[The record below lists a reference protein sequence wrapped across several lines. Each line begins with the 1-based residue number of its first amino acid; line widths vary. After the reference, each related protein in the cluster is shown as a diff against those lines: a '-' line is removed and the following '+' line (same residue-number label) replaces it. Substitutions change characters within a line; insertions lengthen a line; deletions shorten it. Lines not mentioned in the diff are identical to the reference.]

1 MAVSLEQARALQSEQ
16 AKRQAHKDIGLEY
29 HARALVPPSEDKELQ
44 DIIAREREFQRDDR
58 VSARTVMIDKHLAD
72 IDQQIDKLIC
82 ETEITDLI
90 IYELGFLTLLRFYH
104 LERIEIGDHN
114 PLARD
119 LLRFY
124 HKLR

>member
-1 MAVSLEQARALQSEQ
+1 MISLEQARALQQEQ
-16 AKRQAHKDIGLEY
+16 AKRQAYKDIGLEY
-29 HARALVPPSEDKELQ
+29 HDRALIPPSEDGELQ
-44 DIIAREREFQRDDR
+44 EIMAREQEFQRDNR
-58 VSARTVMIDKHLAD
+58 VSARTVMIDRHLAN
-72 IDQQIDKLIC
+72 IDQQIDKLIY
-82 ETEITDLI
+82 ESEITDII

-124 HKLR
+124 HKLW